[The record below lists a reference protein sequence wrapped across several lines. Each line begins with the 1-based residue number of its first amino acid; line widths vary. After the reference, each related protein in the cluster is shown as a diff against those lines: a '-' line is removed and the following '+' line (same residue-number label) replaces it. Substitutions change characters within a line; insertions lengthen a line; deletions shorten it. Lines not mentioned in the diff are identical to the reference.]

1 MSADKPGELEPLD
14 AEIVESPASPQ
25 VSPLSAALPGPA
37 ALPEPDYS
45 EGGAPSFDFVRDRIE
60 KRYATSV
67 GAQELAGIGG
77 PENVESLDK
86 KIADR
91 KEAAKDKLA
100 EIRRAMGKE

>member
-1 MSADKPGELEPLD
+1 MSADKPGEQQPLD
-14 AEIVESPASPQ
+14 AEIVESPGTP
-25 VSPLSAALPGPA
+25 SAD
-37 ALPEPDYS
+37 LPEPDYS
-45 EGGAPSFDFVRDRIE
+45 DNGAPSFDFVRDRIE
-60 KRYATSV
+60 KRYQTSV

-77 PENVESLDK
+77 PEDLQSLDK

>member
-1 MSADKPGELEPLD
+1 MSADKPGEQQPLD
-14 AEIVESPASPQ
+14 AEIVESPGTP
-25 VSPLSAALPGPA
+25 PA

-60 KRYATSV
+60 KRYNTSV

-77 PENVESLDK
+77 PEDLQSLDK

-100 EIRRAMGKE
+100 EIRRSMGKE